1 MPSSNLISNIGFGP
15 DATHTF
21 DSSSAL
27 SKIAAT
33 DMNFPLVHPKHVS
46 ITSVDEEIDKLFFN
60 TSLFELKVGFL
71 FSKAPKWVRA
81 ILVMVRKWS
90 RGLFSRR

>member
-1 MPSSNLISNIGFGP
+1 
-15 DATHTF
+15 
-21 DSSSAL
+21 
-27 SKIAAT
+27 
-33 DMNFPLVHPKHVS
+33 
-46 ITSVDEEIDKLFFN
+46 VDEEIDKLFFN